1 MMFII
6 HTQIKKNIHNFT
18 FERENL
24 LMKHIGAILLKY
36 VMVAVILE
44 IVLGWLT
51 GNSFTNI
58 LVISAAVTVVS
69 YLVGDLLI
77 LAKSNNTITTIF
89 DGVVTLIVLLLF
101 NYARG
106 YSILTFTTALIS
118 TVVLA
123 VGEIFFHRF
132 VVRNVLPETNT

>member
-1 MMFII
+1 
-6 HTQIKKNIHNFT
+6 
-18 FERENL
+18 
-24 LMKHIGAILLKY
+24 MKHIGAILLKY

-51 GNSFTNI
+51 RNSFTNI

-77 LAKSNNTITTIF
+77 FAKSNNTIATIF
-89 DGVVTLIVLLLF
+89 DGVVTLIVLMLF

-106 YSILTFTTALIS
+106 YSPISFTTGLIA
-118 TVVLA
+118 TVVVA
-123 VGEIFFHRF
+123 VGEVFFHRF
-132 VVRNVLPETNT
+132 VARNVLPDTLS